1 MLLHAELS
9 ENQKVSSAS
18 TEPSFLWA
26 GESRRQEV
34 TQNDPQPPAAKRHKP
49 NFNSS
54 VFGTSS
60 YSFTVSFE
68 EQDVDTII
76 PRQRTV
82 STCTVS
88 GVRNERVAVV
98 ELERYITSSQ
108 QH

>member
-9 ENQKVSSAS
+9 ENQKVSSAN

-60 YSFTVSFE
+60 YSFAVSFE
-68 EQDVDTII
+68 EHDVDTII
-76 PRQRTV
+76 VSQDKELSPRV
-82 STCTVS
+82 LF
-88 GVRNERVAVV
+88 
-98 ELERYITSSQ
+98 LEREMSVLLL
-108 QH
+108 